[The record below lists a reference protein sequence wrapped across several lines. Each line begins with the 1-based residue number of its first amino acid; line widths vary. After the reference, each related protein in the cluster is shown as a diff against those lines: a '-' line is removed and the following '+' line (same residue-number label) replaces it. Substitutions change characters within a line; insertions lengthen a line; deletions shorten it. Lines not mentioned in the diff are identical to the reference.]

1 MRELTRRAT
10 ERRLLWPLSVGP
22 GLHNGGVAVLE
33 RTTVTEWTTV
43 GSPLGELLLTGRDGA
58 LTGLFM
64 PPHRHGPEVHPDWER
79 TDDAFTAV
87 TEQLRAY
94 FAGELREF
102 DVPLAM
108 SGTPFQQR
116 VWAAL
121 RTIPYGETR
130 SYGELARSLDMPTAF
145 RAVGAANGRNPV
157 SIIVPCHRVVGS
169 TGALIGYGGGVDNK
183 RTLLDLERGS
193 LF

>member
-1 MRELTRRAT
+1 MAI
-10 ERRLLWPLSVGP
+10 
-22 GLHNGGVAVLE
+22 LE
-33 RTTVTEWTTV
+33 RTTVTDGATVTEWTTLT
-43 GSPLGELLLTGRDGA
+43 SPLGELLLTGRDGV
-58 LTGLFM
+58 LTGLYM
-64 PPHRHGPEVHPDWER
+64 PPHRHGPDVHPEWER
-79 TDDAFTAV
+79 NDGAFRAV

-108 SGTPFQQR
+108 KGTPFQQR
-116 VWAAL
+116 VWTAL

-169 TGALIGYGGGVDNK
+169 TGALIGYGGGVNNK